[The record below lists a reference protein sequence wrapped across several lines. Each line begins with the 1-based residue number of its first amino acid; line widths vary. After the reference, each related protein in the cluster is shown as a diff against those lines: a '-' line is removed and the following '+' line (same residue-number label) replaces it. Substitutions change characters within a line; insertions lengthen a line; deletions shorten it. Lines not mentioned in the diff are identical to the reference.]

1 MSLESEKYEVLS
13 RLKEGKDVWL
23 VKNQRDGRLYVRK
36 CVRNYDIEVYRHLM
50 ALDLPGLPHIVSISE
65 ENDSLVII
73 EEYIHGMTV
82 DEILEKTGPFPF
94 EDTRQIMLAVC
105 TLLSQL
111 HSQVPPMIHRD
122 IKPSN
127 ILIGQNKEVWLLDFN
142 AVRELKPDSNRDT
155 RLMGTPEFAAPEQ
168 YGFGQSDVR
177 TDIYGL
183 GVTMNVMLTGELP
196 SVRKPDRPIRTVIEK
211 CIRLEPEDRFG
222 NVDELARVLQNVKET
237 VVPDEDPGTDGQAA
251 FRKRFAAYAEA
262 FSRKMPEAYVGNEDL
277 KADLDS
283 DLPPDVTK
291 SFLPV
296 GFRSRNILHMITAV
310 LGYLFIAWMSITV
323 EWTENGVPG
332 DTFYQIYSGIMW
344 FCTCVFTVFWLGNY
358 RNIRGRFP
366 GCRRGGLIGS
376 LAVLSWGMVLAFLV
390 VVLFALVL
398 SVIE

>member
-1 MSLESEKYEVLS
+1 MSLEPDKYESLS

-23 VKNQRDGRLYVRK
+23 VRNRQDGHLYVRK
-36 CVRNYDIEVYRHLM
+36 CVRNYDIEVYRRLM

-82 DEILEKTGPFPF
+82 DEMLEKAGPFPF

-196 SVRKPDRPIRTVIEK
+196 SVRKPGRPIRTVIEK
-211 CIRLEPEDRFG
+211 CIRLEPEDRFR
-222 NVDELARVLQNVKET
+222 NVDELARVLENVKET
-237 VVPDEDPGTDGQAA
+237 AVPDEESGSGRQTA
-251 FRKRFAAYAEA
+251 FRKRFDNYTEA
-262 FSRKMPEAYVGNEDL
+262 FSRNMPEAYVSTEDR
-277 KADLDS
+277 KADTDS
-283 DLPPDVTK
+283 DLSPDVTG

-296 GFRSRNILHMITAV
+296 GFRSRNILHMITAA

-323 EWTENGVPG
+323 EWTEDGAPG
-332 DTFYQIYSGIMW
+332 DTFYQSYSGIMW
-344 FCTCVFTVFWLGNY
+344 FCTCVFVVFWLGNY
-358 RNIRGRFP
+358 RNIRGCFP
-366 GCRRGGLIGS
+366 GCRHGGIIGT
-376 LAVLSWGMVLAFLV
+376 LAVLLWGAALAFLV
-390 VVLFALVL
+390 VVLFAIVL
-398 SVIE
+398 ALIR